1 MLAKIL
7 KAKAQS
13 ISEYAVLLM
22 LVAAAI
28 SGMTIYMKRGVQAGI
43 KDVADLIGNQQDY
56 EDFDPLKGA
65 RSNSDIHQYTN
76 SSTTTEKALGGG
88 VTTYID
94 SSSNS
99 SGTSTYVS
107 ESED

>member
-7 KAKAQS
+7 KGRAQS
-13 ISEYAVLLM
+13 ISEYAIVLM
-22 LVAAAI
+22 LVAVAI

-43 KDVADLIGNQQDY
+43 KDVADLIGDQKDY

-65 RSNSDIHQYTN
+65 KSNSDIHQYTN
-76 SSTTTEKALGGG
+76 SSTRTEKALGGG
-88 VTTYID
+88 ATTYTD
-94 SSSNS
+94 SSSS
-99 SGTSTYVS
+99 SNGTSTYVS

>member
-1 MLAKIL
+1 MRAKYSYRG
-7 KAKAQS
+7 QS
-13 ISEYAVLLM
+13 TLEYTIMIAVVIGALLLM
-22 LVAAAI
+22 Q
-28 SGMTIYMKRGVQAGI
+28 IYMKRGVQAGI